1 MGCWKYDRRACKV
14 NETSMNIKIYA
25 VCRKVPWW
33 KEVGTKMERR
43 WKIGKWDL
51 KYKLFWQC

>member
-25 VCRKVPWW
+25 VCRKVGGKKLVQRW
-33 KEVGTKMERR
+33 KEGGR
-43 WKIGKWDL
+43 
-51 KYKLFWQC
+51 